1 MLNDGKPDSPI
12 TMASSHSSR
21 TPLLVVGVCLALVVT
36 SIAAAVAQS
45 KRDVAMS
52 AKKYTFTISG
62 ADKAELKVDQDD
74 LVRITL
80 TSEDIPHSFTLPE
93 YRIQKRVE
101 PGKDVSFEFRADRP
115 GRFDFYC
122 SLTNDRCR
130 ERGMVGSLIVT
141 PRSR

>member
-1 MLNDGKPDSPI
+1 MPAS
-12 TMASSHSSR
+12 ASSHR
-21 TPLLVVGVCLALVVT
+21 TPFLVIGFGLLLAVT
-36 SIAAAVAQS
+36 SVAAVSQS
-45 KRDVAMS
+45 KRDVAMT
-52 AKKYTFTISG
+52 ARKYAFLIAG

-80 TSEDIPHSFTLPE
+80 VSEDIPHSFTLPE

-101 PGKDVSFEFRADRP
+101 PGREVTFEFRADRT
-115 GRFDFYC
+115 GRFEFHC

-130 ERGMVGSLIVT
+130 ERGMVGTLTVT